1 MGIYKQPLDM
11 TRSQLQMLGNTIY
24 LQKEEKPQTIA
35 AQIGI
40 FSDQIK
46 EILSDKYQ
54 AIILTNKNQTSKETG
69 YFRLTSTE
77 KRLDLLEITE
87 TSKKNF
93 SFEFQTETL
102 KFNNQ
107 LVGQDFEISFKQ
119 KINFIVQQIM
129 QNKVRIFGEKR

>member
-11 TRSQLQMLGNTIY
+11 TRSQLQMLGNTLH
-24 LQKEEKPQTIA
+24 LQKEEQPQTAA
-35 AQIGI
+35 AQIRI

-54 AIILTNKNQTSKETG
+54 AIILTNKNQALTGTS

-77 KRLDLLEITE
+77 KRLELLEITE

-93 SFEFQTETL
+93 TFEFRTETL

-107 LVGQDFEISFKQ
+107 LVGQDFEFSFAQ